1 MIYKPTDLSPS
12 AQTFDVMNTPIF
24 FECKVDTS
32 NVTAAGFT
40 IKVLDSENNVVFS
53 SIPEGEPLNIQYIT
67 LINDLRTYVN
77 DKFPAYVLGDT
88 LINTGYNG
96 TYLKI
101 PFSVAFED
109 KAEDNDSVANS
120 QIYYSSTETSD
131 SKLRRC
137 KDGGLVK
144 IYNGQE
150 YKWSITLYQLEGD
163 QVPENPVYYDMPLTT
178 GTVLGSNDIRIQSVL
193 SYEIYSD
200 YFIQPVLIDGLKY
213 DPNKPESWTYNT
225 DESDPVSQNKSNRVL
240 IKSYDPTY
248 GYIYPM
254 VGETGFA
261 TGTIVPD
268 NANGFRIYKRG
279 NNIEDL
285 NAYQQVLYVCDE
297 PLDEHSATSWSQ
309 NRSYESG
316 DFVYYESNGLYYKC
330 TNDISSSNTPP
341 NSDSG
346 HWAEYSSSLGVS
358 LWRWITSEVNA
369 GESYGELVYWADSDP
384 AGLYDIPNINIQLQG
399 NERIVLNHQLDGQA
413 TRSDN
418 YLGSPYNGIYFTQ
431 FKSEEKIEGDLSKYL
446 ITVRWIRTPDAD
458 SWGELMTK
466 IVTVTSSSSRY
477 FGRNIQ
483 INDINDNSDAY
494 GTINETPFLFVEE
507 KPIEIY
513 KNNYPAYVSGTIYNE
528 GDVVSYIKSGTYPEF
543 NNSSS
548 YSPGEIVYTTSNS
561 AVTYYI
567 CIQQTTVDPNVEITD
582 TKYWLPYKVQSYYIC
597 KSSGTTDAP
606 IKDEGAVGNQ
616 WSENPYLGNTGV
628 IFYNNALGTSD
639 RISSSDPQSTHG
651 RLYIRHF
658 DGLQAGMVLF
668 KTSTNNIQEY
678 VKIKSYNPDYN
689 FITYDK
695 LYTYNTYEGY
705 SNEDPKNPTSKESDT
720 IWSPA
725 DSVGKGTKYQIKTFF
740 RESDESAF
748 YFYTTP
754 EVSINFESANGKN
767 FVTGKKLEDVQYYNS
782 TESYPKDTIVTHNGI
797 YYVALTSVPK
807 DQSPGGGNLGKY
819 WFQYVGNL
827 FPNDGFV
834 TYQLYKDNVEYS
846 IGDIVLDDGR
856 YYYQDSTL
864 SRNPDGQGK
873 PLTYYYNKKGK
884 PSKNMGDIVLG
895 ASGSSDADP
904 DLYYVKKN
912 NNLDNYVS
920 GNNTPPSDSWEVYRG
935 PLYYGDYDKTE
946 MAYHYNDIVFGS
958 TTGQYFIC
966 KNVNRVNTPDED
978 GYRDEPQK
986 TKNIGAYSSSIKYK
1000 SQDIVLY
1007 KKSYYINTSDN
1018 TPQGSPPGVNSNYW
1032 DLYSWQI
1039 YIPEITE
1046 RTLVVT
1052 ADYEQQ
1058 QYVQWKSA
1066 QWFLYDGNGENILD
1080 KSEVLYDGKLQY
1092 VFRGLDGRQPN
1103 SNKDV
1108 YYIVRLILETYNG
1121 YRLTVDRTIETV
1133 FNVQEISSEGLIE
1146 TEFDCDT
1153 MAVKTTITKEAGY
1166 IVPDPSL
1173 ESDYVEYEDAEDYN
1187 NGEMTLGTKMSY
1199 EKVAFDV
1206 SDPSYI
1212 DSAVPLTSV
1221 ADRFILQSEY
1231 TIMSD
1236 NFAGNMV
1243 GISSAPEGD
1252 NSGNDAKLGDF
1263 RIYLDEIYRVK
1274 NTYDGDEVL
1283 EEDNPKYSSGD
1294 RNTLKYSYIEGS
1306 VETTGDI
1313 TVVDGTD
1320 LADLKEYDSA
1330 NFSEFVSDY
1339 KDYEVITNYQPVLI
1353 DSGLIDYGSYYN
1365 DTYYSDKVEYEVTRN
1380 SQGGEQSRDTYLVYK
1395 NGNDI
1400 NIYDV
1405 IGNKIKRIQTPLL
1418 KKEQY
1423 VDPDLGVDVEQKDFE
1438 DMFNGVPFDADAVS
1452 SNDVTSL
1459 LVRGATTSYWNDY
1472 ECAVP
1477 NGGALIGRGR
1487 GEDDVYEDVYMKKNV
1502 QTIVGWKWKD
1512 FDETENPFG
1521 EEDAYFW
1528 SDGDYSKDGSDSNVV
1543 AGEIFLNNQLISQD
1557 IIGIQTGI
1565 VNSEP
1570 FFKPMTDINIENN
1583 TITSPEINRKNLD
1596 GITFVFDLDLT
1607 MESTGVIRPTEKD
1620 DEIGGKLVAYY
1631 YPAPTSENN

>member
-1 MIYKPTDLSPS
+1 M
-12 AQTFDVMNTPIF
+12 
-24 FECKVDTS
+24 
-32 NVTAAGFT
+32 
-40 IKVLDSENNVVFS
+40 
-53 SIPEGEPLNIQYIT
+53 
-67 LINDLRTYVN
+67 
-77 DKFPAYVLGDT
+77 
-88 LINTGYNG
+88 
-96 TYLKI
+96 
-101 PFSVAFED
+101 
-109 KAEDNDSVANS
+109 
-120 QIYYSSTETSD
+120 
-131 SKLRRC
+131 
-137 KDGGLVK
+137 
-144 IYNGQE
+144 
-150 YKWSITLYQLEGD
+150 
-163 QVPENPVYYDMPLTT
+163 
-178 GTVLGSNDIRIQSVL
+178 
-193 SYEIYSD
+193 
-200 YFIQPVLIDGLKY
+200 
-213 DPNKPESWTYNT
+213 
-225 DESDPVSQNKSNRVL
+225 
-240 IKSYDPTY
+240 
-248 GYIYPM
+248 
-254 VGETGFA
+254 
-261 TGTIVPD
+261 
-268 NANGFRIYKRG
+268 
-279 NNIEDL
+279 
-285 NAYQQVLYVCDE
+285 
-297 PLDEHSATSWSQ
+297 
-309 NRSYESG
+309 
-316 DFVYYESNGLYYKC
+316 
-330 TNDISSSNTPP
+330 
-341 NSDSG
+341 
-346 HWAEYSSSLGVS
+346 
-358 LWRWITSEVNA
+358 
-369 GESYGELVYWADSDP
+369 
-384 AGLYDIPNINIQLQG
+384 
-399 NERIVLNHQLDGQA
+399 LNHQLDGQA

-513 KNNYPAYVSGTIYNE
+513 KNNYPAYVSGTTYNE
-528 GDVVSYIKSGTYPEF
+528 GDVVSYIKSGTYEEH
-543 NNSSS
+543 NTARS

-582 TKYWLPYKVQSYYIC
+582 TKYWLPYKVQSYYVC
-597 KSSGTTDAP
+597 ASDNTQTTP
-606 IKDEGAVGNQ
+606 IKAGGTVNNG
-616 WSENPYLGNTGV
+616 WFENPYLGNTGV
-628 IFYNNALGTSD
+628 IFYNNALGTTD
-639 RISSSDPQSTHG
+639 KIDPSTTDG

-689 FITYDK
+689 FITYGT
-695 LYTYNTYEGY
+695 LYTYNTYKGY
-705 SNEDPKNPTSKESDT
+705 SNENPENPTSVKTSDT

-767 FVTGKKLEDVQYYNS
+767 FVTGKKLGDVEEYDDN
-782 TESYPKDTIVTHNGI
+782 EPKSYLKDTIVIYKNI
-797 YYVALTSVPK
+797 YYVALTSVPES
-807 DQSPGGGNLGKY
+807 QSPEGSNLGKY

-846 IGDIVLDDGR
+846 SGDIVLKDGR
-856 YYYQDSTL
+856 YYYCQLQGPFPDDIPSDW
-864 SRNPDGQGK
+864 RNPNGQGE

-895 ASGSSDADP
+895 ASNLPDTDS

-912 NNLDNYVS
+912 NDLDDDVLP
-920 GNNTPPSDSWEVYRG
+920 NTPGDNWEVYRG
-935 PLYYGDYDKTE
+935 PLYRGDYEEVTPNHQ
-946 MAYHYNDIVFGS
+946 YNYNDIVFDS

-986 TKNIGAYSSSIKYK
+986 TKNIGAYSSSIKYE
-1000 SQDIVLY
+1000 SHDIVLY

-1018 TPQGSPPGVNSNYW
+1018 TPQGSPPGVNSSYW

-1121 YRLTVDRTIETV
+1121 YRLTVDRTIEAV

-1173 ESDYVEYEDAEDYN
+1173 ESDYVEYKNAEDYN

-1206 SDPSYI
+1206 SDTSYI

-1221 ADRFILQSEY
+1221 ADRFVLQSEY
-1231 TIMSD
+1231 TIMSN

-1252 NSGNDAKLGDF
+1252 NSGNDDKLGDF
-1263 RIYLDEIYRVK
+1263 RIYLDEIYKVK

-1339 KDYEVITNYQPVLI
+1339 EDYEVITNYQP
-1353 DSGLIDYGSYYN
+1353 GSINSDIYDD

-1380 SQGGEQSRDTYLVYK
+1380 SQGGEQSRDTYLVY
-1395 NGNDI
+1395 NE
-1400 NIYDV
+1400 IYEYF
-1405 IGNKIKRIQTPLL
+1405 IGH
-1418 KKEQY
+1418 Y
-1423 VDPDLGVDVEQKDFE
+1423 
-1438 DMFNGVPFDADAVS
+1438 
-1452 SNDVTSL
+1452 
-1459 LVRGATTSYWNDY
+1459 
-1472 ECAVP
+1472 
-1477 NGGALIGRGR
+1477 
-1487 GEDDVYEDVYMKKNV
+1487 
-1502 QTIVGWKWKD
+1502 
-1512 FDETENPFG
+1512 
-1521 EEDAYFW
+1521 
-1528 SDGDYSKDGSDSNVV
+1528 
-1543 AGEIFLNNQLISQD
+1543 
-1557 IIGIQTGI
+1557 
-1565 VNSEP
+1565 
-1570 FFKPMTDINIENN
+1570 KPH
-1583 TITSPEINRKNLD
+1583 
-1596 GITFVFDLDLT
+1596 
-1607 MESTGVIRPTEKD
+1607 
-1620 DEIGGKLVAYY
+1620 
-1631 YPAPTSENN
+1631 

>member
-53 SIPEGEPLNIQYIT
+53 SIPEGEPLDIKYIT

-77 DKFPAYVLGDT
+77 DKFPAYVSGDT

-101 PFSVAFED
+101 PFSVASED
-109 KAEDNDSVANS
+109 KAEYNNEVFGSVANS
-120 QIYYSSTETSD
+120 QIYYSSTGTSD
-131 SKLRRC
+131 SKLCRC
-137 KDGGLVK
+137 KDDAPVE

-150 YKWSITLYQLEGD
+150 YKWSITLYQLEGEEI
-163 QVPENPVYYDMPLTT
+163 PENPVYYDMPLTT

-213 DPNKPESWTYNT
+213 DPNKPEIWKYDT
-225 DESDPVSQNKSNRVL
+225 DKSDPVSQNNSNRAL

-268 NANGFRIYKRG
+268 NANGFRVYKRG

-297 PLDEHSATSWSQ
+297 PLDEHRATSWSQ
-309 NRSYESG
+309 NQSYESG

-330 TNDISSSNTPP
+330 TNDISPSNTPP
-341 NSDSG
+341 SSDSG
-346 HWAEYSSSLGVS
+346 HWAEYSSSFGVS

-369 GESYGELVYWADSDP
+369 GESYGELVYWVDSDP

-494 GTINETPFLFVEE
+494 GTINETLFLFVEE

-513 KNNYPAYVSGTIYNE
+513 KNNYPAYVSGTTYNE

-548 YSPGEIVYTTSNS
+548 YSPGKIVYKSDS
-561 AVTYYI
+561 ADTYYI
-567 CIQQTTVDPNVEITD
+567 CVKAVSSNSGISITD
-582 TKYWLPYKVQSYYIC
+582 TKYWLPYKVQSYYVC
-597 KSSGTTDAP
+597 ASDNTQTAP
-606 IKDEGAVGNQ
+606 IKAGGTVNNG

-628 IFYNNALGTSD
+628 IFYNNALGTPD
-639 RISSSDPQSTHG
+639 RIDSLNPLTTNG

-689 FITYDK
+689 FITYDR
-695 LYTYNTYEGY
+695 LYTYDTYKGYGEGT
-705 SNEDPKNPTSKESDT
+705 NPTLKTSDT

-767 FVTGKKLEDVQYYNS
+767 FVTGKKLEGILEYDAS
-782 TESYPKDTIVTHNGI
+782 KSYPKDTIVTYNNGI
-797 YYVALTSVPK
+797 YYVALTSVREG
-807 DQSPGGGNLGKY
+807 QAPGGSNLGKY

-834 TYQLYKDNVEYS
+834 TYQLYKDDVEYS
-846 IGDIVLDDGR
+846 SGDIVLEDGR
-856 YYYQDSTL
+856 YLYYKNNAF
-864 SRNPDGQGK
+864 SRNPDGQGE

-895 ASGSSDADP
+895 ASNLSDSS

-912 NNLDNYVS
+912 NNLDDDVS
-920 GNNTPPSDSWEVYRG
+920 ASIPDDNNWEVYRG
-935 PLYYGDYDKTE
+935 PLYRGDYKELTSD
-946 MAYHYNDIVFGS
+946 YHYNDIVFDS

-966 KNVNRVNTPDED
+966 KNVNRVNATDEN

-986 TKNIGAYSSSIKYK
+986 TKNIGAYSSSIEYK
-1000 SQDIVLY
+1000 LYDIVLY
-1007 KKSYYINTSDN
+1007 KKSYYINTSDD

-1121 YRLTVDRTIETV
+1121 YRLTVDRTIEAV

-1173 ESDYVEYEDAEDYN
+1173 ESDYVEYEDTEDYN
-1187 NGEMTLGTKMSY
+1187 NGEMMLGTKMSY

-1206 SDPSYI
+1206 SDTPYI

-1252 NSGNDAKLGDF
+1252 NSGNDDKLGDF

-1283 EEDNPKYSSGD
+1283 EGDNPKYSSGG
-1294 RNTLKYSYIEGS
+1294 RNTLKYSYIEGGA
-1306 VETTGDI
+1306 ETTGGI

-1320 LADLKEYDSA
+1320 PDLKEYDSA
-1330 NFSEFVSDY
+1330 NFSEFVNDY
-1339 KDYEVITNYQPVLI
+1339 EDYEVITSYQPVLI
-1353 DSGLIDYGSYYN
+1353 DGYNNYYN
-1365 DTYYSDKVEYEVTRN
+1365 DTYYSDIVEYEVTRN
-1380 SQGGEQSRDTYLVYK
+1380 SQGREQSRDTYLVYK
-1395 NGNDI
+1395 NEDEI
-1400 NIYDV
+1400 NIYDD

-1423 VDPDLGVDVEQKDFE
+1423 VDSDLSVGEQKDFE
-1438 DMFNGVPFDADAVS
+1438 NVFKGVPFDVDTVS
-1452 SNDVTSL
+1452 INDNTRL

-1502 QTIVGWKWKD
+1502 QTIVGWKWND

-1528 SDGDYSKDGSDSNVV
+1528 SDGDYSKNDFDSNVV

-1557 IIGIQTGI
+1557 IIGIQTGV

-1570 FFKPMTDINIENN
+1570 FFKPMTDIKNNNI
-1583 TITSPEINRKNLD
+1583 ITSPEINREKLN

-1620 DEIGGKLVAYY
+1620 DEIEGKLVAYY
-1631 YPAPTSENN
+1631 YPAPASENN